1 MVETMEVIGACVVGV
16 VASKNEQAPNEN
28 YKYHSTFIR
37 LAGGALTLRV
47 NGKAADCPADGE
59 LAIFQLE
66 RSRSGAIPRVVCW
79 GWIASVSPDNLDVT
93 WVKTLGGVPSSGVGI
108 KREAVSVN
116 GK

>member
-1 MVETMEVIGACVVGV
+1 MIERLEVVAACVVGV
-16 VASKNEQAPNEN
+16 VDSKTEQPPNEN
-28 YKYHSTFIR
+28 FRFPSTFIR

-59 LAIFQLE
+59 LAIFQCE
-66 RSRSGAIPRVVCW
+66 RSRSGHVPRVVCW
-79 GWIASVSPDNLDVT
+79 GWIASVSPETMDVT
-93 WVKTLGGVPSSGVGI
+93 WVKTLGGSTPSTVGI